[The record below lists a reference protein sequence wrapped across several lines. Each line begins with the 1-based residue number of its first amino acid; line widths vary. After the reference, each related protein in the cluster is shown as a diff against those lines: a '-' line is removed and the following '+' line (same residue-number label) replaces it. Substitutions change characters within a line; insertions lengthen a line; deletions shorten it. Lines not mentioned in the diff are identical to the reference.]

1 MCFTPHTIDDSHHE
15 LCHES
20 AGESP
25 SADHSCPVW
34 MMRAW
39 RNGWRKTWH
48 HGSVIQRTIRLD
60 ASLRMM
66 YNTGSV
72 TRKSQAGCTG
82 ICLGICLGP
91 RIKILSNFYSW
102 PWGQMEPAKRTPLQ
116 KESCA
121 IRQEKPP
128 GSSHPSR
135 PGTLWPE
142 MAARWPV
149 VPALTQFIWLS
160 RSGEKGHWM
169 AIGFGCDWFHMILVD
184 LWHLCS
190 DTTHPSDHAWERA
203 CAVHKTGQHV
213 PTVGKRRRWSQH
225 VATEQLNI
233 TQCSSCGNSCG
244 KSWCNWRGN
253 SSYNLFHNSCQE
265 IKAIQASP
273 CPGDL
278 DHLGPSRSDDVG
290 RFIDCSACAKA
301 GPKSFFCTECLQH
314 T

>member
-91 RIKILSNFYSW
+91 RIKILSKFYWW

-116 KESCA
+116 KEL
-121 IRQEKPP
+121 RNPP
-128 GSSHPSR
+128 GKTTWVLSSQPPGHALAWDGSQMAGGTSTHTIYLAIQKRGKR
-135 PGTLWPE
+135 PLN
-142 MAARWPV
+142 
-149 VPALTQFIWLS
+149 
-160 RSGEKGHWM
+160 GHWIWM
-169 AIGFGCDWFHMILVD
+169 RLISHDIGGSLASMFGHDTPFWSCLGTC
-184 LWHLCS
+184 LCS
-190 DTTHPSDHAWERA
+190 TQNWTA
-203 CAVHKTGQHV
+203 CSHGREAEKM
-213 PTVGKRRRWSQH
+213 
-225 VATEQLNI
+225 VATCRNGATQDNSMQFMWQLMRQVMMQLTRQLI
-233 TQCSSCGNSCG
+233 
-244 KSWCNWRGN
+244 
-253 SSYNLFHNSCQE
+253 
-265 IKAIQASP
+265 I
-273 CPGDL
+273 
-278 DHLGPSRSDDVG
+278 
-290 RFIDCSACAKA
+290 
-301 GPKSFFCTECLQH
+301 
-314 T
+314 